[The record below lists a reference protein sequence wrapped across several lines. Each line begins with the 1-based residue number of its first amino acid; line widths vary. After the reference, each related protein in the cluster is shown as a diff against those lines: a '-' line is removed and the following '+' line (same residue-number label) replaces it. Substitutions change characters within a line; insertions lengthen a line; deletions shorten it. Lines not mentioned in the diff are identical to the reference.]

1 MKQTTNTTQKRL
13 KILGDDEIKALYQRP
28 HFTPEERREYFSF
41 SPEELTAMEQ
51 LHSIKSR
58 IYYLL
63 QLGYFKARHL
73 FFRFSLVE
81 VTEDIK
87 YITEKY
93 FPNFQLTDF
102 EITMVTRLRQRR
114 LILELC
120 NYQFCDTEE
129 RRKLESK
136 ARQAAMVCSKPIY
149 IFRELMDYLQEQR
162 IVAPGYSFMQDT
174 IGKALNYEQDRL
186 ITIIQ
191 NHLQISDIEA
201 LKHLLSDSQGLYEI
215 TLLKR
220 EPKDFSLSEIKR
232 EIDRGEQIH
241 PLYHLVKRLLP
252 HLLISNESIK
262 YYASL
267 VNYYSVF
274 RLNQLSE
281 WVVYLYL
288 LCFIYHRYQ
297 RIGDNLILSLIY
309 NVRRHTDEAK
319 NAA

>member
-1 MKQTTNTTQKRL
+1 MTQKRL

-63 QLGYFKARHL
+63 QLGYFKAGHL

-81 VTEDIK
+81 VTGDIK

-149 IFRELMDYLQEQR
+149 IFRELMDYLASC
-162 IVAPGYSFMQDT
+162 IS
-174 IGKALNYEQDRL
+174 ALRYRRNSS
-186 ITIIQ
+186 
-191 NHLQISDIEA
+191 LQ
-201 LKHLLSDSQGLYEI
+201 
-215 TLLKR
+215 
-220 EPKDFSLSEIKR
+220 
-232 EIDRGEQIH
+232 
-241 PLYHLVKRLLP
+241 
-252 HLLISNESIK
+252 
-262 YYASL
+262 
-267 VNYYSVF
+267 
-274 RLNQLSE
+274 
-281 WVVYLYL
+281 
-288 LCFIYHRYQ
+288 
-297 RIGDNLILSLIY
+297 
-309 NVRRHTDEAK
+309 
-319 NAA
+319 